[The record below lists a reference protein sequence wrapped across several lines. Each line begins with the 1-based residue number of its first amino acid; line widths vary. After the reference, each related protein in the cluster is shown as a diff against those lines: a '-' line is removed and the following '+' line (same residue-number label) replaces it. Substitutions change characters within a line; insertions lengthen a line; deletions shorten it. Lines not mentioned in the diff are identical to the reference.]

1 MSVRL
6 STNTVSK
13 IVSLPNSTNA
23 ALITEF
29 YKRVK
34 NTAASE
40 IQHIFN
46 SIIQYLSEREL
57 LGLYLPSNIEFPTTF
72 TELIAIARP
81 AGIGSHLNIPT
92 SQIIPN
98 LQLVPI
104 IIDVIDTNYILVL
117 LSSFET
123 SSM

>member
-13 IVSLPNSTNA
+13 IASSPNSTNA

-29 YKRVK
+29 YKHMK

-40 IQHIFN
+40 TQHIFN
-46 SIIQYLSEREL
+46 SIIKILSEHEL
-57 LGLYLPSNIEFPTTF
+57 LGLYLPSNIEFPTTV

-81 AGIGSHLNIPT
+81 ASIGSHLNISTP
-92 SQIIPN
+92 QIIPN

-104 IIDVIDTNYILVL
+104 ITDVIHTNYILVL
-117 LSSFET
+117 LSSLET

>member
-6 STNTVSK
+6 PTNTISK
-13 IVSLPNSTNA
+13 IASLPNSTNA

-29 YKRVK
+29 YKHVK

-46 SIIQYLSEREL
+46 SIIRYLSEYEL
-57 LGLYLPSNIEFPTTF
+57 LGLYLSSNIGFPTTV

-81 AGIGSHLNIPT
+81 ASIGSHLNIPT
-92 SQIIPN
+92 PQIIPN

-104 IIDVIDTNYILVL
+104 ITDVIDTNYILVL
-117 LSSFET
+117 LSSLEI